1 MIFPLISLNS
11 IFPSLFIFIG
21 TQNRILASFTPVGNN
36 TLNITIENV
45 VNGDTESSEMDV
57 FIRKGG
63 IDAPTQWANVGTFD
77 WPDTTYY
84 LIHDLI
90 PNTHYGIK
98 LMRFEKYT
106 DVLESSISS
115 TVYVP
120 VEGERITFVLFHR
133 LLHVLQFSC

>member
-1 MIFPLISLNS
+1 M
-11 IFPSLFIFIG
+11 FIILSHLLG
-21 TQNRILASFTPVGNN
+21 AHSRILANFTPIGSN

-45 VNGDTESSEMDV
+45 VNADTESSEMDV

>member
-1 MIFPLISLNS
+1 M
-11 IFPSLFIFIG
+11 FIILSHLLG
-21 TQNRILASFTPVGNN
+21 AHSRILANFTPIGSN

-45 VNGDTESSEMDV
+45 VNADTESSEMDV

-63 IDAPTQWANVGTFD
+63 IDAPTQWVNVGTFD

-84 LIHDLI
+84 LIRDLI